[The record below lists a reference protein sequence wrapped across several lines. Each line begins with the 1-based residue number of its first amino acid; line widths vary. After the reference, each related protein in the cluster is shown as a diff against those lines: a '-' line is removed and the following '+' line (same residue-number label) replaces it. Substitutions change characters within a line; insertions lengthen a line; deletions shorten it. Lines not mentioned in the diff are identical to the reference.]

1 MILQEAILQLNQT
14 VVSIRGEVAYNIN
27 EQVVAYDL
35 AAAETLVAAN
45 AYKELRAA
53 AYPPFSDY
61 LDGIVKGSAEQAQ
74 EYVDACLAVKERFP
88 KPANGDIT

>member
-45 AYKELRAA
+45 AYKDQRAK
-53 AYPPFSDY
+53 AYPSISEQ
-61 LDGIVKGSAEQAQ
+61 LDLLYHGGF
-74 EYVDACLAVKERFP
+74 DAWKAVITTVKERYP
-88 KPANGDIT
+88 K